1 MRSRKEIHV
10 QVRSLAKKTLGS
22 TRTGRAM
29 RLPAVR
35 WSRGWVDMAA
45 ARAVVVVVV
54 VDGVWPGSG
63 SRLGRPPHVDRLA
76 GWTGRPD
83 HTAQRPPVGAP
94 AVRGQCN

>member
-1 MRSRKEIHV
+1 
-10 QVRSLAKKTLGS
+10 
-22 TRTGRAM
+22 
-29 RLPAVR
+29 
-35 WSRGWVDMAA
+35 MAA
-45 ARAVVVVVV
+45 ARAAVVVVV